1 MPTLASLA
9 RAAVMLWSVQLG
21 LAARSALFISSP
33 SLAAWSSPMR
43 RSAAAISHAS
53 KFFCCADA
61 MRFCNWSIDIISFA
75 QRRRRRKSP
84 IRCSSS
90 KRSIASATSRR
101 NSWSVRAPSSWTRRT
116 TRSRSWRE
124 AHVQMLTI
132 ARPRWTA
139 MSAAQ
144 TALAEACAFMAVAS
158 SWASAATLVAVG
170 CAWTSS
176 VSAAKRASARSRFTM
191 RFSPTRSRT
200 VKKPVSP
207 AKLPANFMMLL
218 ATLCSK
224 QTSRRVTVGLQ
235 AEVRHASS
243 KRWR

>member
-116 TRSRSWRE
+116 TRSRS
-124 AHVQMLTI
+124 
-132 ARPRWTA
+132 
-139 MSAAQ
+139 AAQ